1 MRSVLE
7 WLHPVPA
14 LCPGRPLVWGLGGML
29 LGGRVLTGSQ
39 AKIVHVRAC
48 LDVHMLAWQGAA
60 LTHRDGGRLI
70 NGQGGVRA

>member
-1 MRSVLE
+1 M
-7 WLHPVPA
+7 
-14 LCPGRPLVWGLGGML
+14 
-29 LGGRVLTGSQ
+29 LTGSQ